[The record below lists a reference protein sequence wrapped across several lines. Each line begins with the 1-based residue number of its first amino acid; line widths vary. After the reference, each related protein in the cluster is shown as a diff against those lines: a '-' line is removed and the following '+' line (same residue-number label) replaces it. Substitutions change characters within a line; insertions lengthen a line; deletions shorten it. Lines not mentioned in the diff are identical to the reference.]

1 MPADRADSTLR
12 SAPLEHASDH
22 PAAIGDSQ
30 TVSEGGLES
39 VDKSHSAGPPV
50 FESILYECGAA
61 RPAAALL
68 TPPHYFRD
76 LNLDQIVDAIST
88 GREEYYLKPF
98 FYNRL
103 ATVSKIQYRHE
114 VMRDL
119 EDEKVRSCIETF
131 AVIVLLEIHG

>member
-1 MPADRADSTLR
+1 L
-12 SAPLEHASDH
+12 
-22 PAAIGDSQ
+22 
-30 TVSEGGLES
+30 V
-39 VDKSHSAGPPV
+39 
-50 FESILYECGAA
+50 
-61 RPAAALL
+61 

-76 LNLDQIVDAIST
+76 LNLDQIVDAISP
-88 GREEYYLKPF
+88 GREEYDLKPF

-131 AVIVLLEIHG
+131 AARVLLEIHG